1 MNNPYDK
8 KKKPPTS
15 SSTAS
20 KTGKAGLTPSPSTA
34 ASASS
39 PPGRM
44 GDSISLARQHKKA
57 ANYFNQ
63 YLREVDEQLPKDID
77 GVTDEHME
85 GKHLTNFLENL
96 GNWLACTSF
105 ETKQKTLL
113 GNKSKEEY
121 FKTAKEVL
129 KLKFSA
135 HPCFCDAPVWFA
147 DMKHRF
153 DKECKCS
160 SMRNSDVSEERKSQ
174 PIYSDLE
181 TSSGLNLLVQQ
192 KYACDDVVDLVSAA
206 MYRIKNASEKNTQV
220 LAETML
226 IYHGVDRG
234 SEHAFLWYSGAAWD
248 PFFEA
253 IDFDWAIIK
262 QLSLKC
268 LPPRPI
274 LLMPVLCPRGFLF
287 VWRPS
292 A

>member
-1 MNNPYDK
+1 MNICPM
-8 KKKPPTS
+8 T
-15 SSTAS
+15 
-20 KTGKAGLTPSPSTA
+20 L
-34 ASASS
+34 
-39 PPGRM
+39 
-44 GDSISLARQHKKA
+44 
-57 ANYFNQ
+57 
-63 YLREVDEQLPKDID
+63 ID

-85 GKHLTNFLENL
+85 GKHQKIFLENF
-96 GNWLACTSF
+96 GNWLARTSF

-121 FKTAKEVL
+121 FKMAKEVL

-181 TSSGLNLLVQQ
+181 TSSGLNRLIQQ
-192 KYACDDVVDLVSAA
+192 KYAGNDIVDLVSVA
-206 MYRIKNASEKNTQV
+206 MHWIKNGSEKNTQV

-226 IYHGVDRG
+226 IYHGVGRG
-234 SEHAFLWYSGAAWD
+234 SEHAFLWYSEAAWD
-248 PFFEA
+248 SFFEA

-262 QLSLKC
+262 QLCHKC
-268 LPPRPI
+268 
-274 LLMPVLCPRGFLF
+274 MLF
-287 VWRPS
+287 FCHQD
-292 A
+292 